1 MFKKI
6 AIKIIAKIYHYAIA
20 CDRRMY
26 RMYITDKHVFSNMG
40 GGGKFIRENLP
51 L

>member
-26 RMYITDKHVFSNMG
+26 ITDKHVFSNMG
-40 GGGKFIRENLP
+40 GKFIRENLP

>member
-40 GGGKFIRENLP
+40 EAVRKPIRIVNS
-51 L
+51 